1 MTDTQGTLIRVFD
14 TASGNQLHEL
24 RRGSGEADITCI
36 NFSPDSTMLCVSSNH
51 PTIHIFAL
59 PKKDGGDSKG
69 GYGHIKYLD
78 HCETLLSVY
87 ARECVFFR
95 ASVKA
100 LVSVSVC
107 VRFKFD
113 LICQQQL
120 T

>member
-1 MTDTQGTLIRVFD
+1 VF
-14 TASGNQLHEL
+14 L
-24 RRGSGEADITCI
+24 
-36 NFSPDSTMLCVSSNH
+36 
-51 PTIHIFAL
+51 
-59 PKKDGGDSKG
+59 
-69 GYGHIKYLD
+69 
-78 HCETLLSVY
+78 
-87 ARECVFFR
+87 R